1 MLVQFLCK
9 TDDFLDYSRQPYSV
23 LGTKRESH
31 SLGSLNNCSE
41 PTNEK
46 EKLKIKTKERIQK
59 LKHTFAFDGIASNSG
74 RHIFVSIFLGNSLK
88 LQANLIS
95 GSKIALMGKYFITSY
110 CKGC

>member
-9 TDDFLDYSRQPYSV
+9 MDEFLDYSRQPNSI

-31 SLGSLNNCSE
+31 SLGPPNNCSE

-46 EKLKIKTKERIQK
+46 EKLKAKTKERIQK

-74 RHIFVSIFLGNSLK
+74 GHIFVLIFLGNSLK
-88 LQANLIS
+88 
-95 GSKIALMGKYFITSY
+95 ITCQFDFWS
-110 CKGC
+110 